1 MVRRNVIG
9 FGTEDATTDFYA
21 NCYVITGGGEVLSP
35 DRIRNLGDG
44 RWISLWRQLDDSVG
58 VFLVVCLD
66 DTAQWL
72 PLRKPI
78 PCESIRMRRT
88 LDSIIHGLTMSVAA
102 GTLEVAA
109 RDGAARHP

>member
-1 MVRRNVIG
+1 MVRDVIG
-9 FGTEDATTDFYA
+9 FGVEANRRYSNSYA
-21 NCYVITGGGEVLSP
+21 IAADGLPVPSDCT
-35 DRIRNLGDG
+35 RNLGDG
-44 RWISLWRQLDDSVG
+44 RWVSLWRDLDPSTG
-58 VFLVVCLD
+58 VYLVVCLD

-72 PLRKPI
+72 PLRRPV

-109 RDGAARHP
+109 RDGAAWHP